1 MKMKSHTQNMYVLAL
16 CQCLYTAAISVD
28 MTLTGVVGY
37 KLAINKS
44 LATLP
49 FALIV
54 VAGAITTF
62 FAAQILQAIG
72 RRNGF
77 ILGAF
82 CAVIGGM
89 ISVFAIYSENF
100 IGFCLGT
107 AFVGVFQAF
116 AFYYRFAAADA
127 VSNDDKARAISY
139 VMIGSVI
146 AAVCGPIIAIES
158 RKIFTGVD
166 FAGSYLVVAIL
177 GALSIIAFMWFYN
190 DDAHNSLI
198 NSEADIVPARHLSEI
213 IKTRQYITAVTG
225 SVVGYMVM
233 MCLMTAAPIASVMAG
248 HSIND
253 GAHIMQWHLLGMYA
267 PSLITGLLIKKYGD
281 FKIVFLGIG
290 LNLVCILFAIS
301 SLNLANFYIAL
312 MCLGVGW
319 NFMFIASTAMLAK
332 SYHGSEISKA
342 QGFAEL
348 IRYIGTA
355 IAALAAGPLLQHIG
369 WSHMS
374 LVMLLLLM
382 VAIIIISRN
391 ILLNKSVLKVNNL

>member
-1 MKMKSHTQNMYVLAL
+1 MKSHKQNMYVLAI

-37 KLAINKS
+37 KLSVIKS

-62 FAAQILQAIG
+62 FAAQILQKIG

-77 ILGAF
+77 ILGAL
-82 CAVIGGM
+82 CAVIGGI
-89 ISVFAIYSENF
+89 ISVISIYYTSF
-100 IGFCLGT
+100 IGFCIGT
-107 AFVGVFQAF
+107 AFVGIFQAF

-127 VSNDDKARAISY
+127 VNNSEKAKAISY

-146 AAVCGPIIAIES
+146 AAVFGPIIAIES
-158 RKIFTGVD
+158 RKMFTSVD
-166 FAGSYLVVAIL
+166 FAGSYLIVAIL
-177 GALSIIAFMWFYN
+177 GVLSIIAFMLFYN
-190 DDAHNSLI
+190 DNAHKALI
-198 NSEADIVPARHLSEI
+198 DNEIDIVPARHLHEI
-213 IKTRQYITAVTG
+213 VKTPQYITALTC
-225 SVVGYMVM
+225 SVIGYMIM

-267 PSLITGLLIKKYGD
+267 PSLITGILIKKYGD
-281 FKIVFLGIG
+281 LKVIFLGVL
-290 LNLVCILFAIS
+290 LNLACILFAIN
-301 SLNLANFYIAL
+301 SLSLDNFYISL

-332 SYHGSEISKA
+332 SYHGSEGSKA

-355 IAALAAGPLLQHIG
+355 IAALAAGPMLMHIG
-369 WSHMS
+369 WPNMS
-374 LVMLLLLM
+374 KIMSLLLLIAVLM
-382 VAIIIISRN
+382 SCRYIIV
-391 ILLNKSVLKVNNL
+391 NKSLLKVR